1 MSNLIQTA
9 HASRKKPGR
18 YRLYKGNL
26 TRGERVFHACND
38 CFMFLLMLM
47 FLIPFWSVFAMSFV
61 SEAEAARRGSFIL
74 FPESFDLTAY
84 RVLLSGGS
92 AVWRAYGNTL
102 FVVIVGTAVNLLLTV
117 MLAYGLSKKGL
128 PGRSGLTLMIFVTM
142 LFSGGLIPSFLLN
155 KYLGLVD
162 SRWALILPGAIS
174 AWNTFI
180 MRNFFAE
187 LPESLEE
194 AAHIDGASTVRVLFS
209 IVLPISLPSIMTI
222 GLFYAVGHWNAW
234 FSAAI
239 YINSKPKLPVQ
250 NILRNMVAAASS
262 SDVNSE
268 AVNSTMQ
275 KPPAETMKSAMI
287 VVTTLPI
294 LFVYPFI
301 QKYFVKGVLVGSVK
315 G

>member
-1 MSNLIQTA
+1 MTE
-9 HASRKKPGR
+9 KKKFANILKNDR
-18 YRLYKGNL
+18 IS
-26 TRGERVFHACND
+26 RGEQLFYICNNV
-38 CFMFLLMLM
+38 FMFILMLI
-47 FLIPFWSVFAMSFV
+47 FLVPFWSVFALSFV
-61 SEAEAARRGSFIL
+61 SEAEIARRGSFIL
-74 FPESFDLTAY
+74 FPEQFDLTAY
-84 RVLLSGGS
+84 KILLSEGS
-92 AVWRAYGNTL
+92 AVWKAYGNTI
-102 FVVIVGTAVNLLLTV
+102 FVVVVGTAVNLLLTV
-117 MLAYGLSKKGL
+117 TLAYSISKKGM
-128 PGRSGLTLMIFVTM
+128 PGRSIMTMMIFITM

-155 KYLGLVD
+155 KYIGLIDNLWV
-162 SRWALILPGAIS
+162 LILPSAIS

-194 AAHIDGASTVRVLFS
+194 AAHIDGASTLRVLFT

-239 YINSKPKLPVQ
+239 YINTKAKLPVQ
-250 NILRNMVAAASS
+250 NVLRNMVAASS
-262 SDVNSE
+262 VDVNSE
-268 AVNSTMQ
+268 MMNSAVS

-301 QKYFVKGVLVGSVK
+301 QKYFVKGVTVGSVK